1 MKKYFY
7 ISALSFTFSLSAFTQ
22 NISANELDSLSINS
36 LKKILPSL
44 KDSAKVNCL
53 NQIAME
59 YFYCDGYEGVNKM
72 DSIYYYASEANKE
85 ATKIGYKKGI
95 GFSLVSL
102 FRTELFANKNIPAAE
117 KNIREAILIGES
129 INNPDLLGWAYYQLA
144 DIPKTKNNSQNASQ
158 KYRKAIKY
166 FQISGNEEAEAE
178 VSNWLCFNSLEEG
191 KYEDG
196 FAYCER
202 CEALSKK
209 SRTHNI
215 EFGHFLREF
224 ALKNMGDL
232 YKAAGDYETAMEY
245 FQQARKQALLYNIEW
260 TMEPEIGELFCY
272 MGKYDS
278 AFAYIKKYTELD
290 PNNGWAAAMLGETY
304 LMNKQYDTALHI
316 FKKCIYGKQYEKYNK
331 QITQGLK
338 AAFLFAGK
346 AYIGKKNYLNA
357 LKYTKE
363 GLALAK
369 KDNEQPLL
377 VSGYEQLSKIYYHMG
392 KYDSAYNYLLKY
404 TTLKDSIVNR
414 QFLLRLNNYKKVAGD
429 EKKEAQLMLLNKDN
443 KLKTEL
449 LRQEVQQKN
458 YLLILLS
465 ALTLAGIFVYRSIA
479 LKRKNDK
486 AASENALTVQQ
497 LENEKKHAE
506 LQRRASELEMQAL
519 RAQMNPHF
527 IFNCLSS
534 INRFI
539 LLNETEAASDYLTRF
554 SRLIRMVLVHSQEP
568 LITLEDELE
577 ILRLYLDMEQ
587 LRFKDAFDYSI
598 IFTNRVDTGSVFIP
612 SLLLQ
617 PFCENAI
624 WHGLMHKEKKGN
636 LLVALSMDD
645 QVLHCTI
652 TDDGIG
658 RKMAAEMNSKS
669 TEKNKSLGLKITRER
684 LALLNG
690 EKGITTSFEIS
701 DIQDEEG
708 NVAGTRVDLRIRY
721 KDSVENVI

>member
-7 ISALSFTFSLSAFTQ
+7 ISALSFTFSLNAFTQ
-22 NISANELDSLSINS
+22 NISANEIDSLSIDS
-36 LKKILPSL
+36 LKKALPSL
-44 KDSAKVNCL
+44 KDNAKVDCL

-59 YFYCDGYEGVNKM
+59 YNYSYSYEDVTKM
-72 DSIYYYASEANKE
+72 DSIYYYGSEANKE
-85 ATKIGYKKGI
+85 ATKLGYKKGI
-95 GFSLVSL
+95 GFSLVNLS
-102 FRTELFANKNIPAAE
+102 RTELFANKNIPAAE
-117 KNIREAILIGES
+117 KNIRESILIGES
-129 INNPDLLGWAYYQLA
+129 INNPDLVGWAYYELGEIDQA
-144 DIPKTKNNSQNASQ
+144 KNNSQDASAN
-158 KYRKAIKY
+158 YRKAINY
-166 FQISGNEEAEAE
+166 FQISGNEDAEAE
-178 VSNWLCFNSLEEG
+178 VSNWLCFNSLGEG

-202 CEALSKK
+202 CEALSQK
-209 SRTHNI
+209 SRVHNMA
-215 EFGHFLREF
+215 FGHFLREF

-245 FQQARKQALLYNIEW
+245 FQQARKQALLYDIKW

-278 AFAYIKKYTELD
+278 AFVYIKKYTDLD

-316 FKKCIYGKQYEKYNK
+316 FKECIYGKQYEEYNK
-331 QITQGLK
+331 QIKQGLK

-346 AYIGKKNYLNA
+346 AYIAKKNYANA

-377 VSGYEQLSKIYYHMG
+377 VSGYEQLSKIYYHMS

-414 QFLLRLNNYKKVAGD
+414 QFLLRLNNYKKVAED
-429 EKKEAQLMLLNKDN
+429 EKKKAEIGLLNKDI
-443 KLKTEL
+443 KIKSQQLK
-449 LRQEVQQKN
+449 QETQQK
-458 YLLILLS
+458 YFLLILLS
-465 ALTLAGIFVYRSIA
+465 ALMLAGFFVYRSIA

-486 AASENALTVQQ
+486 AALENALEVQQ

-506 LQRRASELEMQAL
+506 LQRRTAELEMQAL

-539 LLNETEAASDYLTRF
+539 LLNKTEAASDYLTRF

-587 LRFKDAFDYSI
+587 LRFKDAFDYQV
-598 IFTNRVDTGSVFIP
+598 IFTNRLDTGSVFIP

-636 LLVALSMDD
+636 LQVALSMED

-658 RKMAAEMNSKS
+658 RKMAAEMKSKS

-684 LALLNG
+684 LALLNR
-690 EKGITTSFEIS
+690 ENGITTSYEIS
-701 DIQDEEG
+701 DVLDQEG
-708 NVAGTRVDLRIRY
+708 NVAGTKVELRIRY
-721 KDSVENVI
+721 KESAKNVI

>member
-1 MKKYFY
+1 MLSLKSFSTLIMKKYFY

-22 NISANELDSLSINS
+22 NISANVLDSLSIDS
-36 LKKILPSL
+36 LKKALL
-44 KDSAKVNCL
+44 LANDSAKVDCL
-53 NQIAME
+53 NQLAME
-59 YFYCDGYEGVNKM
+59 YNYYYAYEDVTKM

-95 GFSLVSL
+95 GFSLVNLS
-102 FRTELFANKNIPAAE
+102 RTELFANKNIPAAE
-117 KNIREAILIGES
+117 KYLHEAILIGES
-129 INNPDLLGWAYYQLA
+129 INNPDLLGWAYYQLG
-144 DIPKTKNNSQNASQ
+144 D
-158 KYRKAIKY
+158 YRKAIKY
-166 FQISGNEEAEAE
+166 FQISGNEDAEAE
-178 VSNWLCFNSLEEG
+178 VSNWVCFNSLGEG

-202 CEALSKK
+202 CEALSQK
-209 SRTHNI
+209 SRVHNI
-215 EFGHFLREF
+215 AFGHFLREF

-232 YKAAGDYETAMEY
+232 YKAAGDYETAMKY
-245 FQQARKQALLYNIEW
+245 FQQARKQALLYDIKW

-272 MGKYDS
+272 MGQYDS
-278 AFAYIKKYTELD
+278 AFVYIKKYTDLD

-316 FKKCIYGKQYEKYNK
+316 FKECIYGKQYEEYNK

-346 AYIGKKNYLNA
+346 AYISKKNYANA

-363 GLALAK
+363 GLAFAK

-414 QFLLRLNNYKKVAGD
+414 QFLLRLNNYKKIAGN

-449 LRQEVQQKN
+449 LKQEVQQKN
-458 YLLILLS
+458 FLLILLS

-479 LKRKNDK
+479 LKRKKDK
-486 AASENALTVQQ
+486 AALENALTVQH
-497 LENEKKHAE
+497 LANEKQHAD
-506 LQRRASELEMQAL
+506 LLRRTSELEMQAL

-539 LLNETEAASDYLTRF
+539 LKNETEAASDYLTRF

-598 IFTNRVDTGSVFIP
+598 IFTNRVDIGSVFIP

-636 LLVALSMDD
+636 LQVALSMED

-658 RKMAAEMNSKS
+658 RKMAAEMKSKS

-690 EKGITTSFEIS
+690 EKGITTSYEIS
-701 DIQDEEG
+701 DIEDEEG

-721 KDSVENVI
+721 KDSVENVV